1 MLVVMNTRIQTLIMK
16 LVILIS
22 SLVIVQAGVTK
33 RDTQCEGPLVNGV
46 QHSKGI
52 LKTDLDRPYLLT
64 TDFSSNTLYFSYTIK
79 GEEEGFKSA
88 KLNLNTKEFSDIDGV
103 PNGFAQAV
111 DESTHEV
118 YIGGSD
124 GIYKYKPNANKA
136 DFFGANGTDIWT
148 IYYKDVLYFSIFPS
162 QFLYTFDN
170 GEITRFK
177 DLEDT
182 LVDSFLIDDEN
193 TLFFSNSSGLYSQKK
208 GTKDAINISGED
220 IRIRGLTKNKDGD
233 VYVCVQDGIYSVN
246 KTHHY
251 LGKYV
256 DIDDAFGVAFDNQ
269 NNLVYADATNVVRL
283 TPCK

>member
-1 MLVVMNTRIQTLIMK
+1 MNTRIQTLIMK
-16 LVILIS
+16 LVVLIS

-33 RDTQCEGPLVNGV
+33 RDAQCEGPLVNGV
-46 QHSKGI
+46 QHSKDV

-79 GEEEGFKSA
+79 GEEEGSKSA
-88 KLNLNTKEFSDIDGV
+88 KLNLNTEEFTDIDGV

-124 GIYKYKPNANKA
+124 GIYKYKPNADKA

-162 QFLYTFDN
+162 QFLYTYVD

-177 DLEDT
+177 DLEET
-182 LVDSFLIDDEN
+182 LVDSFLIDNEN

-208 GTKDAINISGED
+208 GTKDAINISGEE

-233 VYVCVQDGIYSVN
+233 VYACAQDGIYSVD
-246 KTHHY
+246 KTQHS
-251 LGKYV
+251 LEKYV

-269 NNLVYADATNVVRL
+269 NNLVYADATSVVKL